1 MFRPVVQFSAIAALS
16 LAAGAASAQPPTQA
30 PPAGPLSPPAE
41 IAPAAPAFKKGA
53 VVVDRAGAKLGPI
66 KSLTEAPRGPMV
78 VIEIDGKLVS
88 VPQATLSLKS
98 DGVVSSQTKAQIL
111 AAAGAPP

>member
-1 MFRPVVQFSAIAALS
+1 MFRPVVQFSAIVLG
-16 LAAGAASAQPPTQA
+16 LAAGGASAQPQTQA
-30 PPAGPLSPPAE
+30 PPAGPLSRPAE
-41 IAPAAPAFKKGA
+41 IAPAAPAFKDGA
-53 VVVDRAGAKLGPI
+53 VVIDRAGVKLGPI

-78 VIEIDGKLVS
+78 VIEIDGKMVS
-88 VPQATLSLKS
+88 VPQGTLTLKS